1 MAAAMSSSGAFYAC
15 NLVPSGIGPL
25 ATGLSVFWP
34 FGYWPSDIAALWP
47 LAFRLLALRPRSL
60 PSLSAPIPLSLRLL
74 SASRHPWIRVEPW
87 ASLF

>member
-25 ATGLSVFWP
+25 ATGLPVFWP
-34 FGYWPSDIAALWP
+34 FGYWPSDLPALWP
-47 LAFRLLALRPRSL
+47 FAFRLLALRPRSL
-60 PSLSAPIPLSLRLL
+60 PSLSAPLPLL